1 MRLSKSLRMEVHL
14 IKEYLYHV
22 HNEIYSY
29 QDSAAH
35 SAEAY
40 QFILSVYSNNIHE
53 QKARL
58 EQIMDL
64 TDKKD
69 GILME
74 YFSKYNLVKLG
85 NVYKKK
91 FLFVIFVEFTI
102 QGRKTAL
109 PHTYNR
115 IRKIAL

>member
-1 MRLSKSLRMEVHL
+1 MRLSQSLRMEVNR

-22 HNEIYSY
+22 QNEIYSY
-29 QDSAAH
+29 QGAAQ

-40 QFILSVYSNNIHE
+40 KFILSVYSNNIHE

-74 YFSKYNLVKLG
+74 YFSKYNIVKLG
-85 NVYKKK
+85 NVLKK
-91 FLFVIFVEFTI
+91 FLFVICVEFTI
-102 QGRKTAL
+102 QGRKTGS
-109 PHTYNR
+109 PYNSLS
-115 IRKIAL
+115 A